1 MQELACGEL
10 EQVMIKGKSVYIL
23 LSQAGKDAV
32 LVLVAKETGR
42 LGLILLMPNVRQGI
56 LRKPYNI

>member
-1 MQELACGEL
+1 
-10 EQVMIKGKSVYIL
+10 MIKGKSVYIL

-42 LGLILLMPNVRQGI
+42 LGLILLDAKRAARHI
-56 LRKPYNI
+56 AEAI